1 MWSRGPIVQS
11 EAWDTTEI
19 IILSIA
25 IFMAGFLLSQIL
37 QWTQRKQALKKE
49 KINTQDIDNQELLR
63 TILDAVPTTI
73 SAKGRDHRYIFVNQY
88 QADWLYG
95 IPADDV
101 VGKTAG
107 ELVGHDYGEYTS
119 KNDQY
124 VIDTGKSLINYEEEI
139 VDAKGHVHTVLTTK
153 VPLLND
159 KKEVVA
165 IVTAA
170 LDISD
175 RKIAEIR
182 LLNSEDKAIRAN
194 RAKSDFLASM
204 SHELRT
210 PLNAILGFSES
221 CLLNIFGPLGHPKYS
236 EYAELINKSGLQLLS
251 LINDILDLSKIE
263 SSEYQIDDQEQDL
276 SALNDEILK
285 IFSVDMT
292 GKNIQINNVS
302 DAIQDII
309 LKVDERC
316 LTQIMN
322 NLISNAS
329 KFSEKDGIVEV
340 IWAINEQMEC
350 VLEVRD
356 HGSGIPEDE
365 IKNLTRAFFQVN
377 AQISRDE
384 SGTGLGLYICK
395 KLVELHDGSLTIQ
408 SEENIGT
415 SVFVTFPAS
424 RVSRKSV

>member
-1 MWSRGPIVQS
+1 MQS
-11 EAWDTTEI
+11 KSWDSMEI
-19 IILSIA
+19 IILSMA
-25 IFMAGFLLSQIL
+25 VFAAGFLLSQFL
-37 QWTQRKQALKKE
+37 QWYARKRTFHKE
-49 KINTQDIDNQELLR
+49 KLNTQNIDNLDLLR

-73 SAKGRDHRYIFVNQY
+73 SAKGRDLRYIFVNQY

-95 IPADDV
+95 VPADDV

-107 ELVGHDYGEYTS
+107 ELVGQEYGEYTS

-124 VIDTGKSLINYEEEI
+124 IIDTGKSLINYEEEI

-159 KKEVVA
+159 QKEVVA

-221 CLLNIFGPLGHPKYS
+221 CLLNIFGPLGHSKYD

-263 SSEYQIDDQEQDL
+263 SSEYQLDDQPHDL
-276 SALNDEILK
+276 GALNEEILK
-285 IFSVDMT
+285 IFSIDMT
-292 GKNIQINNVS
+292 GRNIKINNMS
-302 DAIQDII
+302 DAIRGTI
-309 LKVDERC
+309 LEVDERC

-322 NLISNAS
+322 NLISNAT
-329 KFSEKDGIVEV
+329 KFSKKDGVVEV
-340 IWAINEQMEC
+340 IWAINEQSEC
-350 VLEVRD
+350 VLEIRD
-356 HGSGIPEDE
+356 HGSGIPSDE
-365 IKNLTRAFFQVN
+365 IKHLTRAFFQVN

-395 KLVELHDGSLTIQ
+395 KLVELHGGSLTIQ
-408 SEENIGT
+408 SEENVGT

-424 RVSRKSV
+424 RVSSKNS